1 MPPVR
6 TSLANTPSCF
16 SCCTNSNMEAWGERR
31 RGGTGALTAVRV
43 RASAGLPAQ
52 STLCGGERGLGDEAL
67 PPRAHLRSRDGHG
80 VDAVV
85 AGRHDARGAALLT
98 LLPGQAWEQKRASK
112 GGMGSRHP
120 HTALPREQ
128 APPHSPPQGG
138 ECCPGGP
145 NDSCRAAPL
154 RGSFIPAVVWSQ
166 AEVSLIPSYRWEPV
180 SGPTP
185 GLPERALASL
195 SQQPLRLSLVSSR
208 PHPCLSQ
215 V

>member
-16 SCCTNSNMEAWGERR
+16 SCCTNSNMEAWGVRR

-120 HTALPREQ
+120 HTALPRE
-128 APPHSPPQGG
+128 G
-138 ECCPGGP
+138 
-145 NDSCRAAPL
+145 NAARVAL
-154 RGSFIPAVVWSQ
+154 MTA
-166 AEVSLIPSYRWEPV
+166 AERHLYE
-180 SGPTP
+180 
-185 GLPERALASL
+185 A
-195 SQQPLRLSLVSSR
+195 VSSL
-208 PHPCLSQ
+208 PLSGLRRRCH
-215 V
+215 